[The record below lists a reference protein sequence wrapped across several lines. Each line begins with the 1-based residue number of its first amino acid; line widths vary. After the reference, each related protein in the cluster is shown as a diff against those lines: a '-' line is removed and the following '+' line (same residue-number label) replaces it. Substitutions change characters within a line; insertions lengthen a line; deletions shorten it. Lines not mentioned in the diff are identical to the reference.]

1 MNIYI
6 ISTTFTSIDL
16 IKCLDKKIKIK
27 GLIGLK
33 SEERK
38 KQNISG
44 FSNLEQI
51 AKKRSLEYI
60 ELSNYSLKSDIDR
73 KKIFNIDID
82 YLIIAG
88 WQRLIPQWF
97 IDHVN
102 YSVIG
107 CHGSSQGITKGRGR
121 SPQNWSIILGEKSF
135 YLSIFEVD
143 SGVDS
148 GRVID
153 TRKFNYSKYDNIK
166 SSYYKTTI
174 IYAEMLNDFF
184 VNLKSKR
191 KNFKKQDLKKAS
203 YLPKRLPED
212 GVMDWNQ
219 KSEHLKNFVYALAHP
234 YPGATTIL
242 NKDIFIKIWDC
253 IPFEIE
259 MNKKYKCGEIVKI
272 FSYGDLLV
280 KTLDSYLLVTNYK
293 ILKKNFTLRENM
305 VFKSIKFNLQIKNI
319 ISRHKKK
326 YPDQKISKKIL
337 NQSK

>member
-1 MNIYI
+1 MKIYI

-219 KSEHLKNFVYALAHP
+219 KSEHLK
-234 YPGATTIL
+234 T
-242 NKDIFIKIWDC
+242 
-253 IPFEIE
+253 FEIE
-259 MNKKYKCGEIVKI
+259 MNKKYKCGEIAKI

-305 VFKSIKFNLQIKNI
+305 VFKSIKFNLQIKKI